1 MAWYGE
7 IADSALHGAVLHAD
21 ETGHRINGH
30 THWLWCFTNGNLT
43 YYQIDRSRGHEALQ
57 RFFHETFQGTLIT
70 DFWAGTGRTD
80 RIWPKDMDVSS
91 LADTDWSIA
100 DSAAGVVIT
109 VAGHGT
115 LTLAGVHVNQLSADD
130 FIFG

>member
-1 MAWYGE
+1 MTGGTE
-7 IADSALHGAVLHAD
+7 ADVFVFEGN
-21 ETGHRINGH
+21 TGN
-30 THWLWCFTNGNLT
+30 
-43 YYQIDRSRGHEALQ
+43 DV
-57 RFFHETFQGTLIT
+57 IT

-80 RIWPKDMDVSS
+80 RIWLKDMDVSS